1 CPCRATVV
9 RSFSRGD
16 AYAPPRA
23 MCFSDFQPENVERYQ
38 SPLSFYFY
46 RTNIVSHRK
55 PISPYYKNAPAQAKQ
70 RVG

>member
-1 CPCRATVV
+1 
-9 RSFSRGD
+9 
-16 AYAPPRA
+16 